1 MHRKITNMDR
11 EEALKK
17 LLHYCNYQDRCEKEV
32 ITKLNSL
39 ELDDSDKRFVLEFLR
54 EEGFVNDE
62 RYCRSYVKSKLNL
75 KKWGINKI
83 KVSLIAK
90 GVDKEMI
97 DNVLSDIDYDLY
109 KEELVNLIRNK
120 KIEGS
125 DPYKRRAKLIRYAI
139 SKGYSYPEIIEAMNQ
154 L

>member
-1 MHRKITNMDR
+1 MDR

-90 GVDKEMI
+90 GIDKEMI

>member
-1 MHRKITNMDR
+1 MDR

-97 DNVLSDIDYDLY
+97 DNVLYDIDYDLY